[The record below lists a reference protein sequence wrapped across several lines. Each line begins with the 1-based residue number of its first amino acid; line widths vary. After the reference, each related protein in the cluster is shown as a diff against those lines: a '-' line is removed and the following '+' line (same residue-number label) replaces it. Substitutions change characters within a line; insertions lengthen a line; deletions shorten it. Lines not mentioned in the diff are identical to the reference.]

1 MDEMYRKL
9 ATGAMLHDIGKLVQR
24 ALPGEGSH
32 SRRGAEFIEE
42 VFNTDEIK
50 EVIECI
56 RYHHAEELKNAD
68 ITAQSPAY
76 IVWEA
81 DNIAA
86 GIDRRKKSFEEDDD
100 ELYHFRKELP
110 LYSVFNTFKFEENA
124 AQTAFQLKML
134 RESEKINLPE
144 KAEAEKLKLNP
155 DKYNQIL
162 NSFSRGIREINLKT
176 DTLESILK
184 LLETHLIYV
193 PSSTYT
199 GEIPDI
205 SLYDHLK
212 TTCAVAGCMY
222 RYFEE
227 QGVTDYKK
235 ACFERVAELRDKHM
249 FLLVSGDFSG
259 IQNFIYTISSHG
271 ALKSLRGRSFYL
283 EIAAEHIID
292 EILCRCG
299 LCRANLIYSGG
310 GHFYILLP
318 NTSVVKEILEQ
329 AKSEINRWFLK
340 HYGLNIY
347 LEIAWQE
354 ASANDLGNDLESAIK
369 TENRVGE
376 VFRGLSAKL
385 SINKMS
391 RYSREDLKDLMS
403 PEGELNKLLSR
414 ERECAVCGSS
424 NREIISLRLEDET
437 SINICADCKGMYLLG
452 DKLPRLEYTK
462 GGEDT
467 VIVVETSG
475 EPGESPKVP
484 SLNIETAFLKF
495 KSIEDAERG
504 LKTGKSIKV
513 YSINRYMT
521 GMNYSTNLWAGT
533 YNAKNEESQKGLID
547 FKTLAERSRGIKR
560 LGVLRADVDNL
571 GQAFVSGFDTRF
583 ISLAR
588 YSTLSYYLSMFFKFE
603 INKICRGMSGIPQF
617 RLIEDNRKEK
627 SVERDIAIVYSGG
640 DDVFVVGAWDQVI
653 EFAVDLREAFKIY
666 TNGKMTLSAGFG
678 LFEHDYPIAQ
688 MARAAGI
695 LEDFAKQNPEK
706 DSIALF
712 GTEYDRG
719 EMKNFHTYR
728 WEEFKN
734 GVCGEKLAK
743 LNEWFDMT
751 ENPKSGKLQCSM
763 SFLYKLLHLF
773 KRIPS
778 EKINLARLAYL
789 LARKE
794 PGQNR
799 EGLKEIFEEMKNT
812 IYTWSVSSKDR
823 KELITALNLMIYLN
837 RKERIK

>member
-9 ATGAMLHDIGKLVQR
+9 ALGAMLHDIGKLVQR
-24 ALPGEGSH
+24 ASPGEGSH

-42 VFNTDEIK
+42 AFNTDEMK

-56 RYHHAEELKNAD
+56 KYHHTEELKDAGIPD
-68 ITAQSPAY
+68 QSPAY

-86 GIDRRKKSFEEDDD
+86 GIDRRKKSFDD
-100 ELYHFRKELP
+100 EHHYFKKELP
-110 LYSVFNTFKFEENA
+110 LYSIFNTFKFDKNA
-124 AQTAFQLKML
+124 PQTAFQLKML
-134 RESEKINLPE
+134 RESETINFPE
-144 KAEAEKLKLNP
+144 KVEAERLKLSP
-155 DKYNQIL
+155 DKYTPIL

-184 LLETHLIYV
+184 LLETHLVYV

-199 GEIPDI
+199 GEVPDI
-205 SLYDHLK
+205 SLYNHLK
-212 TTCAVAGCMY
+212 TTCAVAGCIY

-235 ACFERVAELRDKHM
+235 VCFEGVAELRDKYI

-259 IQNFIYTISSHG
+259 IQNFIYTISSQG

-318 NTSVVKEILEQ
+318 NTSAVRGILEQ

-347 LEIAWQE
+347 LELAWQE
-354 ASANDLGNDLESAIK
+354 ASANDMGNDLESTIK
-369 TENRVGE
+369 AENRIGE
-376 VFRGLSAKL
+376 LFRSVSAKL
-385 SINKMS
+385 SLNKMS
-391 RYSREDLKDLMS
+391 RYSREDLKALMS
-403 PEGELNKLLSR
+403 PEGELNKLLCR

-424 NREIISLRLEDET
+424 NREITTLRLEDES
-437 SINICADCKGMYLLG
+437 SINICVDCKGMYLLG
-452 DKLPRLEYTK
+452 DKLPRLEYIK
-462 GGEDT
+462 GDEDF
-467 VIVVETSG
+467 VITVETADETS
-475 EPGESPKVP
+475 ESPEVP
-484 SLNIETAFLKF
+484 SLNIETACLKF
-495 KSIEDAERG
+495 KRTKEAERG

-513 YSINRYMT
+513 YSVNRYMT

-533 YNAKNEESQKGLID
+533 YNAKNEETQKGLID

-571 GQAFVSGFDTRF
+571 GQAFVSGFETRF
-583 ISLAR
+583 VSLAR

-603 INKICRGMSGIPQF
+603 INKICRGRGGITQF
-617 RLIEDNRKEK
+617 RLIEDNRGENP
-627 SVERDIAIVYSGG
+627 VERDIVIVYSGG
-640 DDVFVVGAWDQVI
+640 DDVFVVGAWDHVL
-653 EFAVDLREAFKIY
+653 EFAVDLREAFRIY

-678 LFEHDYPIAQ
+678 LFEHKYPIAQ

-728 WEEFKN
+728 WEEFEN
-734 GVCGEKLAK
+734 GVCREKLAK
-743 LNEWFDMT
+743 LNKWFDMT
-751 ENPKSGKLQCSM
+751 ENPDSGKLQCSM

-773 KRIPS
+773 KRTPS

-799 EGLKEIFEEMKNT
+799 ENIKEIFHEMKNT
-812 IYTWSVSSKDR
+812 IYTWASSSRDR
-823 KELITALNLMIYLN
+823 KEFITALNLMVYLN
-837 RKERIK
+837 RKEREK